1 MKNARITLLF
11 SVLPVLY
18 QLDYRERVG
27 VDLNVPG
34 LAGFSVTKSFEVRS
48 RPNPVAVGSGHATP
62 TKNRPGRPLTTSK
75 NSLAH

>member
-11 SVLPVLY
+11 SALPVLY

-48 RPNPVAVGSGHATP
+48 RPVPKETSATSPVAVA
-62 TKNRPGRPLTTSK
+62 PGFAPSEDKSPL
-75 NSLAH
+75 